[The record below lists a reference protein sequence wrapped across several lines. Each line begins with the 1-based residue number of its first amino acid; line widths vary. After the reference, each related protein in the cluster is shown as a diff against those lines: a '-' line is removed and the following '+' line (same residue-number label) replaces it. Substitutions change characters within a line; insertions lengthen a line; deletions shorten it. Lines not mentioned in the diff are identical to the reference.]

1 MTLTYE
7 TEVAIVGA
15 GPAGVILANLLGRYG
30 VSVLVLEREKEVVD
44 MPRAVGID
52 DAAIRT
58 LQSFGMAEPILDGVI
73 RNVPVRYYD
82 SRGRLLAH
90 VPPGPRRYGWPRR
103 NLCYQPFLEQRLRAN
118 LARFATVELLC
129 GAEVFELRQ
138 DSAGAHLRAWVGTE
152 PAKINARF
160 VIGADGGGSF
170 VRKAVGIDLVGDTAA
185 SKWLIVDVEK
195 DTWDA
200 PYPAVY
206 SSPRRPMATIPLPF
220 AFRRFEFRIQE
231 RENPAEV
238 SSPESV
244 ARLLSPFY
252 PGSAPPEVVRSRVY
266 LHRSLT
272 AARFQSGQVFL
283 VGDAA
288 HQHPPLLGQGLSAG
302 IRDVTNLA
310 WKLGEVI
317 SGRAGTALLD
327 TYDAERRDDVRA
339 MGPLAARA
347 DRMYRP
353 GNVLTERVR
362 NDVFQAAHRVPRGRE
377 YLTRRRRPVPRYTRG
392 AVLDAANVERG
403 SLVGREFPQPTVRTR
418 DGARAKLD
426 DVLGSRPAVLG
437 LVPEIAD
444 RLSPG
449 TAARLAA
456 AGGLIVQAH
465 VDPVYRRAGQAG
477 LGGTPAVGELSD
489 VYDVHG
495 ELRDLR
501 LERPADEVY
510 FIRPDR
516 YVACACPA
524 SRLDSTLGRVLDALA
539 YR

>member
-1 MTLTYE
+1 VKTYE

-15 GPAGVILANLLGRYG
+15 GPAGVILANLLGGYG
-30 VSVLVLEREKEVVD
+30 ISVLVLEREKEVVD

-52 DAAIRT
+52 DMVLRT

-73 RNVPVRYYD
+73 QNAPIRYYD
-82 SRGRLLAH
+82 SHRRLLAH
-90 VPPGPRRYGWPRR
+90 VAPGPRRYGWPRR

-118 LARFATVELLC
+118 LARFGTVELLP

-138 DSAGAHLRAWVGTE
+138 DSSGAHLRAWIGTE

-160 VIGADGGGSF
+160 VIGADGGRGF

-206 SSPRRPMATIPLPF
+206 SSPRRPMTTVPLPF
-220 AFRRFEFRIQE
+220 AFRRFEFQILD
-231 RENPAEV
+231 RENPTEI
-238 SSPESV
+238 SRPESV
-244 ARLLSPFY
+244 QRLLSPFY
-252 PGSAPPEVVRSRVY
+252 PDSAPPDVVRTRVY
-266 LHRSLT
+266 LHRSRT
-272 AARFQSGQVFL
+272 AARFQAGQVFL

-288 HQHPPLLGQGLSAG
+288 HQQPPLLGQGLNAG

-339 MGPLAARA
+339 MGSLAARA

-353 GNVLTERVR
+353 RNALTERMR
-362 NDVFQAAHRVPRGRE
+362 NDVFRAAQWIPRGRD
-377 YLTRRRRPVPRYTRG
+377 YLMRLRRPVPRYTRG
-392 AVLDAANVERG
+392 AVLDAGAVERG
-403 SLVGREFPQPTVRTR
+403 SLVGCAFPQPTVRTR
-418 DGARAKLD
+418 DGTRSRLD
-426 DVLGSRPAVLG
+426 DVLGPRLAVLG

-444 RLSPG
+444 RLSPD
-449 TAARLAA
+449 TATRLAA
-456 AGGLIVQAH
+456 CGGLIVQAH

-501 LERPADEVY
+501 LERPGDEVY

-516 YVACACPA
+516 YVAGACPA
-524 SRLDSTLGRVLDALA
+524 SRLDATLGRILDVLA